1 MLKKLPLNKISG
13 TKNALFFLSRGPTHH
28 SFTFNFRILYQ
39 LKHKVGL
46 SKTVHRI
53 FHFRFRFF
61 FIKFIFLFNKQNSFQ
76 NQNNRKVTYSFAPW
90 ALLFRL
96 QPEVLKF
103 SDICVS
109 WSFLKTDLEAN
120 FLNLE
125 SQSFEDISFSR

>member
-13 TKNALFFLSRGPTHH
+13 TENALFFLSRGPTHH
-28 SFTFNFRILYQ
+28 SFNFNFRILYH

-61 FIKFIFLFNKQNSFQ
+61 FIKFMFLFNKQNSFQ

-109 WSFLKTDLEAN
+109 WSFPKTDLEAN

>member
-13 TKNALFFLSRGPTHH
+13 TENALFFLSRGPTHH

>member
-39 LKHKVGL
+39 LKYKVGL

-53 FHFRFRFF
+53 FHFRFCFF

-109 WSFLKTDLEAN
+109 WSFPKTDLEAN